1 MREDLMDLFHENQG
15 GGNFVVARKLVLNGE
30 TG

>member
-1 MREDLMDLFHENQG
+1 MREDLMDLFLENQEG
-15 GGNFVVARKLVLNGE
+15 DFVVARKLVLNGE